1 MTISRK
7 PDIQEIALRLGDH
20 LTPIGFA
27 RNRKTTRFHSSD
39 SASCVV
45 VELQKSTK
53 SNAETAIVAANVG
66 LWNSALSK
74 RIGGPSESDGLSA
87 MDCQWWLRAGQIE
100 DGQGRWWTVCA
111 ATDITALVG
120 DMWSLL
126 APIVALFMS
135 LRSDADFLR
144 YLIKTQ
150 GPFLDPMNRWAFAFA
165 LACAAGDEDAQN
177 TARKALEDVGKTRT
191 LPVGYRMLLQADA

>member
-1 MTISRK
+1 MMISRK
-7 PDIQEIALRLGDH
+7 PVIQEIALRLDDH
-20 LTPIGFA
+20 LTPMGFV
-27 RNRKTTRFHSSD
+27 RNRKTVRFCLAD
-39 SASCVV
+39 SASCIV
-45 VELQKSTK
+45 VELQKSAK

-66 LWNSALSK
+66 LWNSTLSK
-74 RIGGPSESDGLSA
+74 RIGGPSQSDGLGA

-100 DGQGRWWTVCA
+100 DGQGRWWTAGA

-126 APIVALFMS
+126 APIVSLFMS

-144 YLIKTQ
+144 YLLTIQ

-165 LACAAGDEDAQN
+165 LACAAGDGDAQN
-177 TARKALEDVGKTRT
+177 TARKALEEVGKTRT
-191 LPVGYRMLLQADA
+191 LPVGYRMLLQAAA